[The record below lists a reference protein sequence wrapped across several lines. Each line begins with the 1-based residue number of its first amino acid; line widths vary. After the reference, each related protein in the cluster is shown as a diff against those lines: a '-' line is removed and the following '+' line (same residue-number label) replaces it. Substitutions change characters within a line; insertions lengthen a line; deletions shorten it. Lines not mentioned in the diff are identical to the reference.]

1 MTREEQFLSDYRKL
15 RAWAEQSQL
24 RLRNHTSLKRVAHQT
39 GPSNWPQ
46 IVGEIGPLENAD
58 ALLVANESEVF
69 VMLGSQFGSGIPLN
83 HAVMDNR
90 KVAFA
95 QMSVLSGHY
104 VGVAVYTIEKGKMVG
119 PALKFSSEATDP
131 K

>member
-15 RAWAEQSQL
+15 KDWAEQSKL
-24 RLRNHTSLKRVAHQT
+24 RLRNHTSLNAVSHRP

-46 IVGEIGPLENAD
+46 IVEEIGLLENAD
-58 ALLVANESEVF
+58 ALLASNESDMF
-69 VMLGSQFGSGIPLN
+69 VMLGSQFGSGIPLS
-83 HAVMDNR
+83 HPVMDNR

-104 VGVAVYTIEKGKMVG
+104 VGVAVYTIENGCMIG
-119 PALKFSSEATDP
+119 PALKFSSREAA
-131 K
+131 